1 MFNSKEYNNMETKI
15 DIAEILKEKPQGT
28 KLYDLL
34 RNIDVVLDKV
44 HITDVGNY
52 IECIS
57 TNEVGSTIKFDY
69 SKLGTEGGWLDGLQI
84 LLPSKGMRDWR
95 KFAWKKGDVLVSNS
109 GKVKVIFDKFRS
121 NTYLSFIGKYHIDSL
136 ECNNPYYQYEGEY
149 ATGNFKLEE
158 FDAAQ
163 AYINTIEERL
173 GGKLNR
179 KTLKIE
185 NVQQKFKNGDI
196 VTIMPRIGDKL
207 IYLFKAEDNEKYY
220 GHAFLDGNIAIVNED
235 SYCQKD
241 FSTARP
247 STEEEKQQLFSA
259 LAKKGKAWDAENKE
273 VADLKPK
280 VKPFD
285 RVLVR
290 DSKSD
295 NWRANLFGY
304 IGKQDGYYHCV
315 YANWVYCIPYIGNES
330 LLGTTKDVEG

>member
-1 MFNSKEYNNMETKI
+1 METKI
-15 DIAEILKEKPQGT
+15 NIAEILKNKPQGT
-28 KLYDLL
+28 KLYNLL
-34 RNIDVVLDKV
+34 YNIDVELDTIVTTGTKTIV
-44 HITDVGNY
+44 WCTNKIDNNDVCHRFYSEFGT
-52 IECIS
+52 IE
-57 TNEVGSTIKFDY
+57 EY
-69 SKLGTEGGWLDGLQI
+69 PDGLQI
-84 LLPSKGMRDWR
+84 LLPSKEMRDWS
-95 KFAWKKGDVLVSNS
+95 KFAWKRGDVLVSNN

-136 ECNNPYYQYEGEY
+136 ECNNPYYQHEGEY

-158 FDAAQ
+158 VDAAQ

-207 IYLFKAEDNEKYY
+207 IYLFKAEDDEKYY
-220 GHAFLDGNIAIVNED
+220 GHAFLDGNIAIVND
-235 SYCQKD
+235 DNYCQKD
-241 FSTARP
+241 FCTARS
-247 STEEEKQQLFSA
+247 STEEEKQQLFDG
-259 LAKKGKAWDAENKE
+259 LAKKNKAWDAEKKAI
-273 VADLKPK
+273 VDLKPK
-280 VKPFD
+280 VEFKPFD
-285 RVLVR
+285 KVLVR

-304 IGKQDGYYHCV
+304 IGKDGYYHCV
-315 YANWVYCIPYIGNES
+315 YANWAYCIPYEGNES

>member
-1 MFNSKEYNNMETKI
+1 MEEKLN
-15 DIAEILKEKPQGT
+15 IAEILKDKPQGT
-28 KLYDLL
+28 KLYDWLY
-34 RNIDVVLDKV
+34 NIDVELD
-44 HITDVGNY
+44 T
-52 IECIS
+52 IS
-57 TNEVGSTIKFDY
+57 TTDTETVVWCTNETDNNTTCHRGY
-69 SKLGTEGGWLDGLQI
+69 SEFGTVRGCSDGLQI
-84 LLPSKGMRDWR
+84 LLPSKSMRDWR
-95 KFAWKKGDVLVSNS
+95 KFNWKKGDVLVSNS

-136 ECNNPYYQYEGEY
+136 ECNNPYYQHEGEY

-158 FDAAQ
+158 VDAAQ
-163 AYINTIEERL
+163 AYINTIQERL

-179 KTLKIE
+179 KTLKIMK
-185 NVQQKFKNGDI
+185 VQQKFKNGDI

-207 IYLFKAEDNEKYY
+207 IYLFKAEDDEKYY

-247 STEEEKQQLFSA
+247 STEEEKQQLFEA
-259 LAKKGKAWDAENKE
+259 LAKKGKAWDAEKKE

-295 NWRANLFGY
+295 NWRANLFSY
-304 IGKQDGYYHCV
+304 IGKDGYYHCV
-315 YANWVYCIPYIGNES
+315 YANWAYCIPYIGNES
-330 LLGTTKDVEG
+330 LLGTIKDVEGVRYERA

>member
-1 MFNSKEYNNMETKI
+1 MEEKI
-15 DIAEILKEKPQGT
+15 NIAAILKNKPKGT
-28 KLYDLL
+28 KLYSILSDGACFL
-34 RNIDVVLDKV
+34 NEASEDSIYIDID
-44 HITDVGNY
+44 NRERFWCFSAY
-52 IECIS
+52 
-57 TNEVGSTIKFDY
+57 GSTHSFPN
-69 SKLGTEGGWLDGLQI
+69 GCV
-84 LLPSKGMRDWR
+84 LLFPSRGMRDWS
-95 KFAWKKGDVLVSNS
+95 KFDWKRGDVLVSNN

-136 ECNNPYYQYEGEY
+136 ECNNPYYQHEGEY

-158 FDAAQ
+158 VDAAQ
-163 AYINTIEERL
+163 AYINTIQERL

-179 KTLKIE
+179 KTLKIMK
-185 NVQQKFKNGDI
+185 VQQKFKNGDI

-207 IYLFKAEDNEKYY
+207 IYLFKAEDDEKYY

-247 STEEEKQQLFSA
+247 STEEEKQQLFEA

-304 IGKQDGYYHCV
+304 IGKDGYYHCV
-315 YANWVYCIPYIGNES
+315 YANWAYCIPYIGNES